1 MYPLMVELRGMS
13 MSGEELM
20 EGGHPLALSVLSI
33 TLTKP
38 SSLRLTL
45 AVWGLWRGSVVLV
58 GLVLLPGVMLHGSLR
73 LLSGIG
79 TLLRFS
85 STMRD

>member
-1 MYPLMVELRGMS
+1 MDPLMAELRGMS

-38 SSLRLTL
+38 SPRSSLRLTP
-45 AVWGLWRGSVVLV
+45 AV
-58 GLVLLPGVMLHGSLR
+58 
-73 LLSGIG
+73 
-79 TLLRFS
+79 
-85 STMRD
+85 